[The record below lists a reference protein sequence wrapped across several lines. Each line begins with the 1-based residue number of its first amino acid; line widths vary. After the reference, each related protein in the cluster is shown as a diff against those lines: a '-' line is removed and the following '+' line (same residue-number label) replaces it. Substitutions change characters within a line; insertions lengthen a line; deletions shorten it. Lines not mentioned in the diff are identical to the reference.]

1 MELSTKPT
9 RKEALRYWFLLGC
22 TSFGGPAGQIAMMH
36 EELVEKRKWI
46 TAGKFLNALNFCM
59 LLPGPEAQQLAIYLG
74 WRLHGIRGGI
84 AAGAL
89 FVLPSV
95 VILFLL
101 SWLYM
106 SAGHIPWVA
115 SIFYGFAPA
124 VIAIVFSAVWRI
136 GKKTLHTP
144 LLRCLACASFLL
156 VYFHITSFLIL
167 MAGAAII
174 GIIAWRWFPAQVK
187 VKSDHHGDEKSLD
200 DNQAVHLD
208 GVTWQRSAKIAFF
221 SILLWSLPMIAAA
234 FYLGGS
240 SHLFAKGLFFS
251 KAALVTFGGAYAV
264 LPYVSEHAVITHGWL
279 SQSQMMTGLALAET
293 TPGPLIM
300 VLQFVGF
307 VSSWQHTDGMNTLL
321 AASLGALM
329 TTWVT
334 FLPGFMLVLI
344 GAPYVEKLSNISV
357 ISAMLGAITA
367 CVVGQ
372 IMHLGVTFSQHA
384 LWPANHH
391 GIDIFVAIIAV
402 VSFVALI
409 RFKISP
415 MLILLVCALSGLIF
429 L

>member
-1 MELSTKPT
+1 MEQITTPT
-9 RKEALRYWFLLGC
+9 WKEALRYWFLLGC
-22 TSFGGPAGQIAMMH
+22 TSFGGPAAQIAMMH

-46 TAGKFLNALNFCM
+46 SAGKFLNALNFCM

-89 FVLPSV
+89 FVIPSV

-106 SAGHIPWVA
+106 SAGHITWVA
-115 SIFYGFAPA
+115 SIFHGFAPA

-136 GKKTLHTP
+136 GKKTLRTP
-144 LLRCLACASFLL
+144 LLLCLASASFLL

-174 GIIAWRWFPAQVK
+174 GVIAWRYFPNQVK
-187 VKSDHHGDEKSLD
+187 VKSHHHGDEKSLD
-200 DNQAVHLD
+200 NDDSTHM
-208 GVTWQRSAKIAFF
+208 GEVTWQRSAKIAFI

-234 FYLGGS
+234 YYLGGS
-240 SHLFAKGLFFS
+240 SHLFAKGIFFS

-264 LPYVSEHAVITHGWL
+264 LPYVSEHAVVTHAWL
-279 SQSQMMTGLALAET
+279 SQSQMMTGLGLAET

-307 VSSWQHTDGMNTLL
+307 VSGWQHTDGMSTLL

-344 GAPYVEKLSNISV
+344 GAPYVEKLSKISV

-384 LWPANHH
+384 LWPIGNH
-391 GIDIFVAIIAV
+391 GIDYFVAIMAV
-402 VSFVALI
+402 ASFAAMI

-415 MLILLVCALSGLIF
+415 MLVLLACALSGLIF
-429 L
+429 